1 MKKMYFLL
9 TFALLCCVNAAFA
22 AVEQGD
28 PKTTFANGD
37 KVLITTTYNADGVL
51 DNGKTRFLSNSW
63 NKPTIVEIK
72 VPTVSEVYQM
82 VAVGEKF
89 ALKNIRGGF
98 YLALPASLNTADH
111 FATGDKTWSVG
122 FKTTTDLAEATAFD
136 VMSAAAAGEIMKY
149 DASKNEGREPDTEDV
164 SFLVTMTDEF
174 GEEVTLAL
182 NNVGG
187 AYMAT
192 YNDYATWY
200 SVKEALEVENWVD
213 DLGALLPEVM
223 NEAFVDG
230 DMDGL
235 RAFVGGTAPGCRP
248 AAVVNDF
255 YEKFFAADTYYNE
268 EMGED
273 DVILEAHYVALEAAW
288 QAIIASEIQPMTAGK
303 YRILNGTAGF
313 LTRNFKAAIYA
324 TPDGGA
330 WNKLDSLSTKYMWE
344 ITQVGQNAE
353 GKKTW
358 KIQNINT
365 KQYFN
370 TVEWNTRVTMSEEF
384 VKPVYIEALDKGG
397 QFNIIQT
404 NGNANKYHAG
414 NHGGG
419 ANNSGN
425 LLIWDGGSYAA
436 SSWTFEPVTDADI
449 EAADQVTKQAELNAK
464 MQELIATA
472 AEKLAIA
479 KAYIPDMSTALITDV
494 AQISTNADQ
503 NTTGTPDGGGIPAL
517 IDGDSLTF
525 FHSSWQNGP
534 SEAHYLQF
542 ELNEPIDAVSISLTR
557 RFAQNPWNWNNFP
570 SIVVISAS
578 NDGVNF
584 TNMATAN
591 TVFTEENST
600 KNPTYTIP
608 GVGLNGE
615 YKHIRMTVTKQYANN
630 NPFFTL
636 GELQLHSCALDPEC
650 LYSSI
655 PTAAPLD
662 AAIAKALA
670 IAVPTQADIDEL
682 QVAYDAYIAELPDPT
697 ALNAAITK
705 ATQFLEDLVE
715 GTSPGMFPEG
725 TDTSALEEEVAKAQA
740 LLEGEPTKA
749 QIEAQVE
756 TLNAAYD
763 ALITLVNGIET
774 NVWYYFRSASTA
786 RDNKVLGQY
795 VMVSEE
801 TTSGSNTNINM
812 YAEENASGSDYAKF
826 RFIALGDTAYLI
838 QNKGTGLYLT
848 SGSGALRMSHM
859 PSMFKTIDLGKTQFV
874 LDGYRLDN
882 AYQNPIH
889 IETGNDVGHL
899 VGWPAKDLNSS
910 SAWNII
916 NTEEEVIVD
925 EVPATLSTEKMV
937 MGLPVFRTFPL
948 PVDITEMTEV
958 SFYSIC
964 NTVAPNEDEPNGGI
978 ELISLD
984 NEEGIL
990 PAGVPFIVLWGM
1002 PADFKEERTPEDTL
1016 AVTWIFTNVG
1026 NNEVPTSPVVAED
1039 SLVIGTY
1046 YGGNAPKDATVLTYG
1061 EYDTYVTSDDP
1072 AADRDNDGWVTVEEG
1087 TVYGVNAHCLTAAW
1101 NPGWNTAYINTDK
1114 LKNLP
1119 VAEISGDGDGEVFIP
1134 FNRPISPVLT
1144 GIEVVEGKV
1153 NAANGDIY
1161 TTTGILVR
1169 KNSTSTVG
1177 LPKGLYIVNGKTVI
1191 VK

>member
-22 AVEQGD
+22 AVEPGE
-28 PKTTFANGD
+28 PKTSFADGD
-37 KVLITTTYNADGVL
+37 KVLITTTYTASGVL
-51 DNGKTRFLSNSW
+51 DNGKTRFISNSW
-63 NKPTIVEIK
+63 NKPAVVEIE

-89 ALKNIRGGF
+89 ALKNVRGGF

-111 FATGDKTWSVG
+111 YSTGDKTWSVG
-122 FKTTTDLAEATAFD
+122 FKTTTELAQATAFD
-136 VMSAAAAGEIMKY
+136 VMSAAAAGEILEY
-149 DASKNEGREPDTEDV
+149 DASKHDGREPDTEDV
-164 SFLVTMTDEF
+164 SFLVTMTDDF

-187 AYMAT
+187 VYMAT

-200 SVKEALEVENWVD
+200 TVKEAVEVENWVD
-213 DLGALLPEVM
+213 DLGALLNEVM
-223 NEAFVDG
+223 SAAFVDG

-235 RAFVGGTAPGCRP
+235 RAFVGGTTPGSRP
-248 AAVVNDF
+248 AAVVDNL

-273 DVILEAHYVALEAAW
+273 DVILAAHYNDLEAAW
-288 QAIIASEIQPMTAGK
+288 QAIIASEVQPMVAGK
-303 YRILNGTAGF
+303 YRILNGTTNF
-313 LTRNFKAAIYA
+313 LTRGYKAAMYA
-324 TPDGGA
+324 ATDGA
-330 WNKLDSLSTKYMWE
+330 SWNKLDSLGTKYMWE

-358 KIQNINT
+358 KIQNVST

-370 TVEWNTRVTMSEEF
+370 TVEWNSRVTMNDEF
-384 VKPVYIEALDKGG
+384 VNPVYIEALDKGG
-397 QFNIIQT
+397 QFNIIMT
-404 NGNANKYHAG
+404 NGNANKLHAA
-414 NHGGG
+414 NHGNGN
-419 ANNSGN
+419 NNSGN
-425 LLIWDGGSYAA
+425 IVTWDGGAYSA
-436 SSWTFEPVTDADI
+436 SSWTFEAVTDADI
-449 EAADQVTKQAELNAK
+449 EAADQATKQAELNAK

-479 KAYIPDMSTALITDV
+479 KSYIPDMSTKLLTDV
-494 AQISTNADQ
+494 NQISSNADQ
-503 NTTGTPDGGGIPAL
+503 NTLGSPDGGGIPAL

-525 FHSSWQNGP
+525 FHSLWAYTIN
-534 SEAHYLQF
+534 EAHYLQF
-542 ELNEPIDAVSISLTR
+542 ELNDPVDAVAISLTR

-570 SIVVISAS
+570 TIVVISAS

-584 TNMATAN
+584 TNVATAN
-591 TVFTEENST
+591 TEFNEENST

-615 YKHIRMTVTKQYANN
+615 YKHIRMTVTKQYTNN
-630 NPFFTL
+630 NANPFFTL
-636 GELQLHSCALDPEC
+636 GELQLHSCVLDPEC

-662 AAIAKALA
+662 AAIAKALG
-670 IAVPTQADIDEL
+670 IVTPTQADIDEL
-682 QVAYDAYIAELPDPT
+682 QAAYDAYIAELPDPT

-705 ATQFLEDLVE
+705 ATQLLETMAE

-725 TDTSALEEEVAKAQA
+725 TDASALEEEVANAQA
-740 LLEGEPTKA
+740 LLESAPTKA
-749 QIEAQVE
+749 QIDAQVVA
-756 TLNAAYD
+756 LNAAID
-763 ALITLVNGIET
+763 ALQPLRNGIKT
-774 NVWYYFRSASTA
+774 DVWYYITNAS
-786 RDNKVLGQY
+786 
-795 VMVSEE
+795 E
-801 TTSGSNTNINM
+801 TDHANWAMRATVDDEHPAGSNVTEINLVET
-812 YAEENASGSDYAKF
+812 YEGDDLAKW
-826 RFIALGDTAYLI
+826 RFIALGDTAFVM
-838 QNKGTGLYLT
+838 QNKATGLYMNAAGDGTKIKLY
-848 SGSGALRMSHM
+848 HM
-859 PSMFKTIDLGKTQFV
+859 PAMIKASYLGATSFL

-882 AYQNPIH
+882 AHINPLHGQNA
-889 IETGNDVGHL
+889 GHVL
-899 VGWPAKDLNSS
+899 VGWPATDLGSN

-916 NTEEEVIVD
+916 STEEEIVMD
-925 EVPATLSTEKMV
+925 EIPNATNTEKMV

-948 PVDITEMTEV
+948 PVDITAEGDV

-978 ELISLD
+978 ELISLE

-990 PAGVPFIVLWGM
+990 PAGVPFIAMWGM
-1002 PADFKEERTPEDTL
+1002 PADFKQERTPEDTL

-1026 NNEVPTSPVVAED
+1026 DNEVPTSPVVAED

-1087 TVYGVNAHCLTAAW
+1087 TQWGVNAFCLVSPW
-1101 NPGWNTAYINTDK
+1101 NPGWNSAYITTLK
-1114 LKNLP
+1114 LQNLP
-1119 VAEISGDGDGEVFIP
+1119 VAEVSGDGDGEVFIP

-1144 GIEVVEGKV
+1144 GIEVVEV
-1153 NAANGDIY
+1153 NLYVANGDIY